1 MKKYVAISASAAL
14 ASLVC
19 VSAANAQ
26 TVVTRTP
33 RAHET
38 IVSSGPNSAMLGS
51 GLFTFGVP
59 YIASVVV
66 AANSDHPG
74 DKNLYLPVV
83 GPWLDFANRGDCG
96 GLAQRSCD
104 NETVNKVLLAVDGI
118 FQGVGALE
126 IVGAF
131 LSPETRTVTVATEP
145 RFKLGPSSIGR
156 TGYGVAAVGTF

>member
-1 MKKYVAISASAAL
+1 MKKHVAITASAAL
-14 ASLVC
+14 ASILS

-26 TVVTRTP
+26 TVVTTA
-33 RAHET
+33 RAHDT
-38 IVSSGPNSAMLGS
+38 VVSAGPNSTMLGS

-66 AANSDHPG
+66 AANSDHAG
-74 DKNLYLPVV
+74 DNHLYIPVV

-96 GLAQRSCD
+96 AIGQQSCD
-104 NETVNKVLLAVDGI
+104 NETVNKVLLVVDGV

-131 LSPETRTVTVATEP
+131 LSPETRTVSVATNP
-145 RFKLGPSSIGR
+145 RFKLGPSSVGR
-156 TGYGVAAVGTF
+156 SGYGVAAVGTF

>member
-1 MKKYVAISASAAL
+1 MKKHVAIAIGASAAL
-14 ASLVC
+14 ASVLC

-26 TVVTRTP
+26 TVVTTSP

-38 IVSSGPNSAMLGS
+38 VVSGGPNSSMLGS

-66 AANSDHPG
+66 ASTSDHPG
-74 DKNLYLPVV
+74 DNNLYIPVV

-96 GLAQRSCD
+96 AIAQRSCD
-104 NETVNKVLLAVDGI
+104 HETANKVLLPVDGV
-118 FQGVGALE
+118 FQGIGALE

-131 LSPETRTVTVATEP
+131 LSPETRTVTVATKP
-145 RFKLGPSSIGR
+145 RFTVGPSSVGR
-156 TGYGVAAVGTF
+156 TGY